1 MNYFFCGCLFWG
13 IALCA
18 PFALRPGSKLN
29 AKTMRNIGLKE
40 KGLFAAALTGTV
52 LLCTLPMSLSP
63 VWNGEIPEHRNQF
76 EVLAESI
83 LDGRLDLDYG
93 DMDPKLLA
101 MENPYDPEM
110 RIELDVRYHYDHAF
124 YNGKYYMYFGVA
136 PVFLLFLPFR
146 AITGISLTT
155 YHATQIFTALFIAG
169 LFALFFLLAKE
180 FFRTMSPAVYLSLSA
195 AVSVMSVWYLAKAPA
210 LYCTAIAAGICVEI
224 WSLFFF
230 AKAVWGDGN
239 ERRST
244 VYGVLGSLFGALAFG
259 CRPTIALANLLAV
272 PLFFHYLKQRTACS
286 AGNPAATQQTGRSA
300 DNHTASQQ
308 TKRSADCPHNKWKKP
323 DIALLKQILAV
334 LSPYIVIGVLLMLY
348 NYVRFDSIFEFG
360 QSYQL
365 TKADQSG
372 YGSLAAQF
380 GPVRILDGVLQ
391 NFFACPPLKYT
402 FPFISAGSVFFN
414 FPVCAAALFCLF
426 QKDTLLQCKKSG
438 LTAFLTILFCLP
450 VFITVTQ
457 CLMSPFLLE
466 RYRSDLYWLMGL
478 LIFLAFGL
486 FGETLKGRARKIT
499 GFLCCLMSF
508 ATIFSAFLLW
518 MIPDDSSY
526 TELFPEALGTVEKIL
541 FFGLR

>member
-1 MNYFFCGCLFWG
+1 MNYFFGGCLFWG
-13 IALCA
+13 IVLCA
-18 PFALRPGSKLN
+18 LWAVRPGSGLN
-29 AKTMRNIGLKE
+29 TKTIQNMFRKD
-40 KGLFAAALTGTV
+40 KGLFAATLIGTI

-63 VWNGEIPEHRNQF
+63 VWNGEIPEHRNQY

-83 LDGRLDLDYG
+83 LYGRLDLDYG
-93 DMDPKLLA
+93 DMDPKLLT

-124 YNGKYYMYFGVA
+124 YNGKYYMYFGVV
-136 PVFLLFLPFR
+136 PVFLLFVPFR
-146 AITGISLTT
+146 LITGSPLTT
-155 YHATQIFTALFIAG
+155 YHATQIFAALFIAG
-169 LFALFFLLAKE
+169 LFALFFLLAKK

-195 AVSVMSVWYLAKAPA
+195 ALSVMSVWYLAKAPA

-286 AGNPAATQQTGRSA
+286 AGNPAAPQQTRHSA
-300 DNHTASQQ
+300 DNHTANQQ
-308 TKRSADCPHNKWKKP
+308 TRHSADCPHNKRKKP

-334 LSPYIVIGVLLMLY
+334 LSPYIVIGLLLMLY

-380 GPVRILDGVLQ
+380 GPVKILDGVLQ

-426 QKDTLLQCKKSG
+426 QKDTLSLCKKSG
-438 LTAFLTILFCLP
+438 LAAFTAVLFSLP
-450 VFITVTQ
+450 VLITVMQ

-466 RYRSDLYWLMGL
+466 RYRSDIYWLMGL
-478 LIFLAFGL
+478 LTFFAFGL
-486 FGETLKGRARKIT
+486 FGETLSGSSRKIA
-499 GFLCCLMSF
+499 GFLCSLMAF
-508 ATIFSAFLLW
+508 ATAFSAFLLW
-518 MIPDDSSY
+518 MIPDDGSY
-526 TELFPEALGTVEKIL
+526 TELFPEALSAVEKIL
-541 FFGLR
+541 FFGMR